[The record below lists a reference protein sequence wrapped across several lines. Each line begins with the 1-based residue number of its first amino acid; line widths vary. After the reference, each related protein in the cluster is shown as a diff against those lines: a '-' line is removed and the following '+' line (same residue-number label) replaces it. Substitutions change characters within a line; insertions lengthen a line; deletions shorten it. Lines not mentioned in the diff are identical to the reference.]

1 MTVSFPDQVAAFL
14 AVAANQGPFPGQI
27 GLAPFAT
34 TSFGK
39 RYGQNG
45 YQISNVTVGALSDL
59 LLQELLLDQGRV
71 SGFREKRS
79 EQPQRF
85 WYELK
90 VTRADLAWADV
101 SFSVPVQ
108 LTVQV
113 SPGSIELGPAG
124 GLAQAGVSDPSPL
137 THQLNF
143 QIPVLTDSFS
153 LAYTASVFVFATADP
168 SPVADLRRILALRRV
183 LENDPLFLSALDGP
197 PDQRPYLFVQLYP
210 TATLTG
216 PPLSQAAV
224 TQTFAAADILAV
236 FMTIAAM

>member
-1 MTVSFPDQVAAFL
+1 VAAFL
-14 AVAANQGPFPGQI
+14 ANPANQGPFSGQI
-27 GLAPFAT
+27 GLAAFAT
-34 TSFGK
+34 TSFAK

-45 YQISNVTVGALSDL
+45 YQINNVTFGAPSDF
-59 LLQELLLDQGRV
+59 LLQELLVDQGRV

-85 WYELK
+85 WFELK
-90 VTRADLAWADV
+90 ITRGDFEWADA

-108 LTVQV
+108 LTAQV
-113 SPGSIELGPAG
+113 LPGSIQLGPG
-124 GLAQAGVSDPSPL
+124 GDLAPAGVSDPSTL
-137 THQLNF
+137 DHQLNF
-143 QIPVLTDSFS
+143 QIPVLTDAFS
-153 LAYTASVFVFATADP
+153 LAYNASVFVFATADP

-183 LENDPLFLSALDGP
+183 LENDPQFLSALDGS

-210 TATLTG
+210 NGILAE

-224 TQTFAAADILAV
+224 SQTFAAADILAA